1 MVDTPDRMIQIYRC
15 LGNQEHLPD
24 NLNKV
29 ITLVMNEA
37 LVIRKLHELWEQLT
51 KELSGILDA
60 HGVCAAIAYEIA
72 VTIGVGTV
80 VGLSVAQEN
89 YIDVWVCTADGNLR
103 QTRWEGQK
111 ASFAGL
117 LVDGRAIYQQKYG
130 LPAGEVINSELWL
143 LARDALLCVPL
154 PFPAGRQNLVS
165 SGALCL
171 LDPPAGCILNSQ
183 TIEPMATYLTTFL
196 ERAFLRQR
204 ADQQEVES
212 GIVYD
217 LTNSLSAT
225 LSLENI
231 FNQINNPIRRML
243 NVETISIGL
252 VEKGS
257 GDIVFVQTFMGPLFK
272 QLPAIRIK
280 GDQGI
285 AGWVA
290 THGQP
295 LILNNVYKDNRF
307 FAKIDLSSGFRT
319 QSMLCVPLMVEQ
331 QVIGVMEAINKQS
344 GYFSENDQR
353 LMLAVAGPLATAI
366 ENARLHADVLAEKR
380 RIETIFSSMAEGML
394 TVNGD
399 GWVTAWNE
407 ALLMLLGQ
415 DGGALSGRKANEVIQ
430 LRAGIDFATFSNQ
443 VIQANEDSPQLA
455 GDLIQPN
462 GQNVP
467 VLISGASIQNEEG
480 QTDEMIFV
488 FSDLRQI
495 REVERMRDDFFH
507 NIIHELRT
515 PLATI
520 LMYARLLRSGKT
532 QGDTAAADRFLGVI
546 ERESDRL
553 QRMVRQM
560 LELAKLEAQEIQR
573 SSEAVNLNL
582 LFEEMLPPLADQ
594 ATQKGLVFSQRVP
607 PNLPKV
613 MGNDEMLYSVFKNL
627 VENAIKFTLSG
638 IVRVETTLYAEMV
651 QVKISDDGIGIP
663 KAALPNLFKR
673 FYRTQTAV
681 ERGIAGT
688 GLGLY
693 MVKEAVEKHHG
704 TIEVYSVEGK
714 GTTFTVRLP
723 ILSD

>member
-1 MVDTPDRMIQIYRC
+1 MIQTYLS
-15 LGNQEHLPD
+15 LGNHEHLSD
-24 NLNKV
+24 SLNKV
-29 ITLVMNEA
+29 ITLAMNEA
-37 LVIRKLHELWEQLT
+37 LVIRNLHELWERLT

-60 HGVCAAIAYEIA
+60 HGVCAAVAYEIA
-72 VTIGVGTV
+72 VTIGVSTV
-80 VGLSVAQEN
+80 VGLSVPQES

-103 QTRWEGQK
+103 QTRWEGRK
-111 ASFAGL
+111 ASFEGL
-117 LVDGRAIYQQKYG
+117 LVNGRAIYQQKYE

-143 LARDALLCVPL
+143 LARDVVLCVPL

-165 SGALCL
+165 LGALCL
-171 LDPPAGCILNSQ
+171 VDPPAGCILTPQ
-183 TIEPMATYLTTFL
+183 TLEPLAMHLTTFL

-231 FNQINNPIRRML
+231 FDQINNPIRRML

-272 QLPAIRIK
+272 QLPTVRIK

-295 LILNNVYKDNRF
+295 LIINNAYKDERF

-394 TVNGD
+394 TVNGE
-399 GWVTAWNE
+399 GWMTAWNE

-415 DGGALSGRKANEVIQ
+415 EGRALSGRKAKDLIQ
-430 LRAGIDFATFSNQ
+430 LRAGIDFATFINQ
-443 VIQANEDSPQLA
+443 VIQAKEDSPQLA

-467 VLISGASIQNEEG
+467 VLISGASIRNEEG

-520 LMYARLLRSGKT
+520 LMYARLLRSGKA
-532 QGDTAAADRFLGVI
+532 QGDTATADRFLGVI

-560 LELAKLEAQEIQR
+560 LELAKLEAREIQR
-573 SSEAVNLNL
+573 SSEVVNLNL

-594 ATQKGLVFSQRVP
+594 ATQKGLAFSQRVAT
-607 PNLPKV
+607 NLPKV

-638 IVRVETTLYAEMV
+638 IVRVEAILYEEMV

-693 MVKEAVEKHHG
+693 MVKEAVEKHNG